1 MAFIK
6 IGNYIINEPDIIA
19 ISQEGDGGRLNQF
32 VIRLRGSEK
41 IVIHPAEEG
50 GDDAQKLWERY
61 SALAKSGQTFGG

>member
-6 IGNYIINEPDIIA
+6 IRNYIINETDISA
-19 ISQEGDGGRLNQF
+19 ISQEGDGGRLNQY

-41 IVIHPAEEG
+41 IVIHPSEEG
-50 GDDAQKLWERY
+50 GDDARILWERY